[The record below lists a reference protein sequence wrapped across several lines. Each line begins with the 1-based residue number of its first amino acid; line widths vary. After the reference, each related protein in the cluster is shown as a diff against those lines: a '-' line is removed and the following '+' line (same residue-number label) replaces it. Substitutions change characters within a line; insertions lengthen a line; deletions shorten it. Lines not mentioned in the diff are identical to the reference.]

1 MKNNL
6 PLILA
11 VAFFSYIAIFD
22 LIALSLG
29 LENVAM
35 YIKPSLVPSLALAAA
50 MYFRTHNAPRKLV
63 TLLFIALAFHTAGD
77 TILEFGNFF
86 VGAGAFLIG
95 HFFYLAIIL
104 KFVNA
109 FEGIKRGCFIVPPI
123 FITPLLVQAL
133 LGLEFPMS
141 AIISVY
147 AYVLMML
154 PVCGLA
160 GWLKKRPYAPAI
172 FAGGILFFT
181 SDTLL
186 GMTIFS
192 GVEFAMRH
200 TLVMG
205 TYLGAQ
211 ALLVYG
217 IASNITKAKKN
228 I

>member
-86 VGAGAFLIG
+86 IGAGAFLIG
-95 HFFYLAIIL
+95 HLFYLAIIM

-109 FEGIKRGCFIVPPI
+109 YEGIKRAWFFVPSLVIV
-123 FITPLLVQAL
+123 PLLVKGL

-141 AIISVY
+141 TIISVY
-147 AYVLMML
+147 AYTLMMIPL
-154 PVCGLA
+154 CALA
-160 GWLKKRPYAPAI
+160 GWLKKEPYAPAI
-172 FAGGILFFT
+172 FTGGILFFT

-186 GMTIFS
+186 GLNIFS
-192 GVEFAMRH
+192 GVNFAMRH
-200 TLVMG
+200 TIVMG

-217 IASNITKAKKN
+217 IARNITKSENN

>member
-1 MKNNL
+1 MKKNL
-6 PLILA
+6 QLILA
-11 VAFFSYIAIFD
+11 VALFSCIVIVD
-22 LIALSLG
+22 LLALARG
-29 LENVAM
+29 LENVAR
-35 YIKPSLVPSLALAAA
+35 YIKPFLVPSLALAAA
-50 MYFRTHNAPRKLV
+50 MYFRTNKAPRRLV

-86 VGAGAFLIG
+86 VGAGAFLAG

-104 KFVNA
+104 KFVNGY
-109 FEGIKRGCFIVPPI
+109 EGIKRVCFFVL
-123 FITPLLVQAL
+123 PLLIAPLLEKSL

-172 FAGGILFFT
+172 FEGGILFFT

-186 GMTIFS
+186 GMNIFS
-192 GVEFAMRH
+192 GVEFTMRH

-217 IASNITKAKKN
+217 IASNITKSENN

>member
-1 MKNNL
+1 MEKNL

-11 VAFFSYIAIFD
+11 SAFFSYIAIFD

-29 LENVAM
+29 LENVAS
-35 YIKPSLVPSLALAAA
+35 YVKPFLVPSLALAAA
-50 MYFRTHNAPRKLV
+50 MYFRVNKAPRRLV

-86 VGAGAFLIG
+86 IGAGAFLIG
-95 HFFYLAIIL
+95 HFFYLALIM

-109 FEGIKRGCFIVPPI
+109 YEGIKRAWFFVPPFVI
-123 FITPLLVQAL
+123 VPLLVKGL

-147 AYVLMML
+147 AYTLMMIPL
-154 PVCGLA
+154 CALA
-160 GWLKKRPYAPAI
+160 GWLKKEPYAQAI
-172 FAGGILFFT
+172 FAGGVLFFI

-186 GMTIFS
+186 GLNIFS
-192 GVEFAMRH
+192 GVNFAMRH

-217 IASNITKAKKN
+217 IANNITKTKKN